1 MHGRTILLSI
11 AALLTFG
18 AAHGE
23 NISQTAL
30 ENRIDDIID
39 AYYSMS
45 DQTGENANE
54 EVFAMLREKLE
65 ERLNNKIVIN
75 GNKRLKEELESL
87 QFLSALQIDAIC
99 GYIESNG
106 KMDDLNEL
114 FLVDGM
120 YRQDVLNLMPFVA
133 TGKAENGAEPTN
145 KKPLKNAL
153 KQGRHEIALRGD
165 NSPEASEPSQ
175 FYSAAYYKFRY
186 SNRISAGFNAE
197 KDAGE
202 QFWGKRNKG
211 FDSYHAYVQIDNDIW
226 LKRVVLGNMTATFGR
241 GLVMNSAFS
250 LGFSSEVNS
259 VGTTDIGVKRSSSI
273 SEQNLLQGVGATL
286 NFGKV
291 DISAFYSIKDIDA
304 SLSDSSTF
312 ATINTSGLHRTE
324 SELKK
329 KGTVLMQTAGANI
342 TFAHKDL
349 RLGATA
355 VCVWFDHKMA
365 PADKLYTAFYFRGW
379 EQVAASVDY
388 SYTWR
393 HVYISGETAI
403 SGDNALATINSID
416 FKPLSFLKLT
426 VMHRYYSEKYNAI
439 MSNSLAEGGRVNN
452 EQGLYIGAA
461 FSPLPGLRMSA
472 FADFFSYPWAKY
484 GIDMPSNGYNTFT
497 KIELYPSRRVST
509 ALSFRLKRTEH
520 NLPQKYF
527 AKTPVTQH
535 IDHQNRMTL
544 RADVSMNWMHGRLQC
559 KPSVEVNSF
568 NYDTQDRT
576 WGYSVRT
583 DMNYSLKSLP
593 LSLNSRI
600 AYFKAL
606 DYNNR
611 FYAYESDVLYAFS
624 SAMMYGEGLR
634 YYVCAKARINKCTNL
649 FIKVGQF
656 RYFSEKD
663 ISYGNEKF
671 KSKHKTEIHAVL
683 KTDL

>member
-1 MHGRTILLSI
+1 
-11 AALLTFG
+11 
-18 AAHGE
+18 
-23 NISQTAL
+23 
-30 ENRIDDIID
+30 
-39 AYYSMS
+39 
-45 DQTGENANE
+45 
-54 EVFAMLREKLE
+54 
-65 ERLNNKIVIN
+65 
-75 GNKRLKEELESL
+75 
-87 QFLSALQIDAIC
+87 
-99 GYIESNG
+99 
-106 KMDDLNEL
+106 
-114 FLVDGM
+114 
-120 YRQDVLNLMPFVA
+120 
-133 TGKAENGAEPTN
+133 
-145 KKPLKNAL
+145 
-153 KQGRHEIALRGD
+153 
-165 NSPEASEPSQ
+165 
-175 FYSAAYYKFRY
+175 
-186 SNRISAGFNAE
+186 
-197 KDAGE
+197 
-202 QFWGKRNKG
+202 
-211 FDSYHAYVQIDNDIW
+211 
-226 LKRVVLGNMTATFGR
+226 
-241 GLVMNSAFS
+241 
-250 LGFSSEVNS
+250 
-259 VGTTDIGVKRSSSI
+259 
-273 SEQNLLQGVGATL
+273 
-286 NFGKV
+286 
-291 DISAFYSIKDIDA
+291 
-304 SLSDSSTF
+304 
-312 ATINTSGLHRTE
+312 
-324 SELKK
+324 
-329 KGTVLMQTAGANI
+329 
-342 TFAHKDL
+342 
-349 RLGATA
+349 
-355 VCVWFDHKMA
+355 MA

-393 HVYISGETAI
+393 HVYISGETAV

-452 EQGLYIGAA
+452 EQGFYIGAA

-497 KIELYPSRRVST
+497 KIELYPSRRVGA

-527 AKTPVTQH
+527 TKTPTLQY

-544 RADVSMNWMHGRLQC
+544 RADVNANWMHGRLQC

-568 NYDTQDRT
+568 DYDTQDRT
-576 WGYSVRT
+576 WGYSVRA